1 MIFVERFSFL
11 SRRVPARTATSLA
24 TFSRGAVSQIRG
36 GIVSFT
42 GKDDYE
48 LVDLTRTAV
57 SKFTGKES
65 YQFGDISNAAVSN
78 VKDAVTK
85 ITGKDEC
92 EFGDLTKVG
101 GASPSRCCACLG
113 EAVGPRSE
121 RSSAVQ
127 MGTRRSPAA

>member
-1 MIFVERFSFL
+1 
-11 SRRVPARTATSLA
+11 
-24 TFSRGAVSQIRG
+24 
-36 GIVSFT
+36 VSFT

-92 EFGDLTKVG
+92 EFGDLTKVAVSKITGEEEYQFGDITKVG